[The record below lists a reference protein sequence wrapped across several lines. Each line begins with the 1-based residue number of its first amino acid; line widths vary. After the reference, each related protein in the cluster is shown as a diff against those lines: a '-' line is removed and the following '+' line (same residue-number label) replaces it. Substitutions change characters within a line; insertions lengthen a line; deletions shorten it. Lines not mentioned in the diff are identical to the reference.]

1 MVEVS
6 LTALVK
12 VTGGPSMPLEATLLP
27 LSYSVASVDLPAAAD
42 PETPSSTTVPLLPD
56 DGTVTLLSVRART
69 GSGTEATVTVTPTG
83 GPEPDPV
90 LTVNGML
97 LVSNA
102 DVLARIVTGGPR
114 ELTIGNAAAEPV
126 VVDILALLDPAP
138 EPPTP

>member
-12 VTGGPSMPLEATLLP
+12 VAGGPTMPLEVTLTP
-27 LSYSVASVDLPAAAD
+27 LSYSVASVELPAAAD
-42 PETPSSTTVPLLPD
+42 PETPSTTTVPLLPD
-56 DGTVTLLSVRART
+56 DGTVALLSVRART
-69 GSGTEATVTVTPTG
+69 SSGTEATVTVTPAG
-83 GPEPDPV
+83 GPEPVPA

-102 DVLARIVTGGPR
+102 DVLARVVTGGPR
-114 ELTIGNAAAEPV
+114 ELTVANVAAEPV